1 MEKNN
6 KLNNLSNSE
15 LELLKKQKSDEFESV
30 KLKIVKMYDY
40 WRSIERDYL
49 DIHEEINKRNGSR
62 KK

>member
-30 KLKIVKMYDY
+30 KLKIVKIYDY